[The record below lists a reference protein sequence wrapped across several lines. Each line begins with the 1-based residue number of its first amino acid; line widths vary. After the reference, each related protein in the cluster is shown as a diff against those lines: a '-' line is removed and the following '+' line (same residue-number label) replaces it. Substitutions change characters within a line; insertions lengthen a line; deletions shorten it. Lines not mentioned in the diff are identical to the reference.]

1 MYDHPTN
8 PNIKIWDLPGFG
20 TRKYSDLEKYCKTV
34 ELEKYHAFVIIS
46 ASRFTENDIKLAKK
60 VRSIE
65 KNFFF
70 VRTKIDN
77 DVRSEKRKRSFNEG
91 ALLEEI
97 RRECAE
103 NLNNLLSNEQ
113 DIFLIGNHHP
123 SKWDFDRLTNAILG
137 ALKILEPES
146 LTLSLGVLRS
156 LSTEMLKKKVEVLK
170 GRIWMAAAKSAAASI
185 ACPCA
190 QRGIVLNEV
199 ALYRSQLGIPGEG
212 SVEFSRLTTTT
223 KDKVLKTFSHIF
235 CPAVKGDDSVID
247 YRRYIPFFMRGLILN
262 ENVFHDTCHDLKHS
276 LELVE
281 DAALSVLEE
290 TAEICGLNTDW
301 DKLEI

>member
-8 PNIKIWDLPGFG
+8 LNIKLWDLPGFG
-20 TRKYSDLEKYCKTV
+20 TPKYSDLEKYCKTV
-34 ELEKYHAFVIIS
+34 ELEKYHAFLIIS

-60 VRSIE
+60 VRSTE

-97 RRECAE
+97 RRDCAK

-137 ALKILEPES
+137 ALKILERES

-170 GRIWMAAAKSAAASI
+170 GRIWMAAAKSAA
-185 ACPCA
+185 CPCT
-190 QRGIVLNEV
+190 QSGIVLNEV
-199 ALYRSQLGIPGEG
+199 ALYRSQLGIPGTG
-212 SVEFSRLTTTT
+212 SVEFSRLTAMT
-223 KDKVLKTFSHIF
+223 KDKVSKTFSHIF
-235 CPAVKGDDSVID
+235 CRAVKGDNSTID
-247 YRRYIPFFMRGLILN
+247 YIQYIPIIGDFILRRDA
-262 ENVFHDTCHDLKHS
+262 FYDTCHVLEHS

-290 TAEICGLNTDW
+290 TAEICDLNTDW